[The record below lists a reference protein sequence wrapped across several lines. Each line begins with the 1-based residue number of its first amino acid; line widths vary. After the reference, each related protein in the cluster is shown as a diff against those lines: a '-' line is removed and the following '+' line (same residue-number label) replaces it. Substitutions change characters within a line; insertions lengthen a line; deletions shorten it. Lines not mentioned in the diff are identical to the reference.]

1 MTMSVSLTNLLD
13 LLEVYSSEALSS
25 ADVRVEDASDS
36 FTFQDIKS
44 SSSNV
49 WTRIDSVV
57 SVVFDMKGST
67 DFGLNKHSIS
77 TARIYDAAIS
87 GAVRILS
94 NFEAD
99 FIDIQG
105 DGGFGLFWGDN
116 AMERAICSGITIKTF
131 SLSISERLANKWPKA
146 PLTGLK
152 VGMHIDHA
160 LVKKIGT
167 PRNPDEQEPVW
178 AGRAVNYAFKC
189 AQAADTHQMIVTQKV
204 WERVRRNDY
213 IAFTCNCEGTPSAGI
228 WNEVAVEKLPEKDR
242 KAMLLT
248 SQWCENCGPSFCD
261 SVMSGDTH
269 RDEIEQAE
277 RGVLDQKLRARAL
290 EVRQSRGHTGP

>member
-25 ADVRVEDASDS
+25 ADVRVEDASSS

-116 AMERAICSGITIKTF
+116 A
-131 SLSISERLANKWPKA
+131 
-146 PLTGLK
+146 
-152 VGMHIDHA
+152 A
-160 LVKKIGT
+160 L
-167 PRNPDEQEPVW
+167 
-178 AGRAVNYAFKC
+178 
-189 AQAADTHQMIVTQKV
+189 
-204 WERVRRNDY
+204 
-213 IAFTCNCEGTPSAGI
+213 
-228 WNEVAVEKLPEKDR
+228 
-242 KAMLLT
+242 
-248 SQWCENCGPSFCD
+248 
-261 SVMSGDTH
+261 
-269 RDEIEQAE
+269 
-277 RGVLDQKLRARAL
+277 
-290 EVRQSRGHTGP
+290 QS